1 MKHLAEMKKRLSVLL
16 VLAML
21 ISGEA
26 GYTVRAFASEL
37 PLAGENELL
46 TEEDAELL
54 TDEDA
59 GLLTEDASGQEDII
73 VSENVAET
81 DISDVSQLT
90 DRGNTGDILT
100 ETLSDD
106 EYRLSDISGTEEVA
120 AEYETADTLSGD
132 EAKAGIKIENG
143 MAQPILKYSEVS
155 ANYSNTG
162 SDILRFAVYVET
174 DLDTDLD
181 GYNDLVQAVI
191 QVPRAAAQQ
200 QYDAPTIFE
209 ASPYFGG
216 TSDGTGFED
225 KVPKAVYDKDFNEDG
240 LYVSGNQHA
249 YAEGS
254 KISTTD
260 LVDRIE
266 KGGDPAL
273 SVNNWHYRYE
283 DDKKG
288 KDNYYLSGIYNHDY
302 FLIRGFAVVISAGLG
317 TNGSD
322 GLETC
327 GSKAEAKA
335 FANIVEWIHHKDGRR
350 AFADRDATIPIEADW
365 SNGRVAM
372 RGCSYDGTMAY
383 EVAALGTPGLETIV
397 PEAGISSWYEY
408 SNTQGV
414 SHYGNNKYTT
424 FLAGSNSSRFF
435 GRDAKADAFRD
446 TCSKLFGYFDRSQQ
460 ELAGHYGPYWE
471 KREFVSSSAIKAS
484 ALIVQGLNDYNVRT
498 KQADL
503 MMRAFEANDK
513 DVRLILHQDG
523 HNTLENI
530 QIGDMFYEELLNKWY
545 CHYLLDTDNGMP
557 ELLPKVYVQSNID
570 GSFTGYDGWYGK
582 DTISVS
588 SPNAGEAKIDHPE
601 PPEEQGGDP
610 AQKRK
615 SRPSGMDIMKSG
627 DDPYYTIDDFFENV
641 GCSAEGVSDDGKNY
655 TQTWIR
661 RVPEE
666 ITLQGKAEIHVRAK
680 VDELPSDGRMVLG
693 AMLYDISEEAFPAYE
708 TNPDNDDYVDQIT
721 YLSEFI
727 DRGEGLAPFDLNVY
741 KQTDVKKK
749 LITKGMIDL
758 GSPGAGYEPY
768 TAVSQNIAGDTYYD
782 YTIHMLPT
790 VYTVRPGHYLWLYL
804 IPGMDA
810 INSDVDVWV
819 DNEAS
824 YADIPVSSIPEGF
837 NSSDF
842 DEECKEDGNG
852 GRIITEK
859 VAGRE
864 VSQKIITSE
873 DKIVT
878 VSSNIWIK
886 GLYDEYIYM
895 GVPVKPEFE
904 VYDGTRLLTL
914 NKDYRVS
921 YSRNS
926 KPTDLTGRKA
936 VLTVTFKGEY
946 SKTKEI
952 VEDYS
957 IAKTRLMD
965 EYPDNDPDLLV
976 TDAAVAYTG
985 RDQKPAPEIR
995 YSTEPQ
1001 KVINKGC
1008 FKYRYIMTKNVSGN
1022 EVKGAVS
1029 ADSVREPGEYKVIIE
1044 PKNAKQT
1051 LAGSMS
1057 AKIRVISD
1065 KRLLLK
1071 SARVE
1076 FTPKAY
1082 VYTGKEICP
1091 NSDKYTIRIK
1101 LDGRNYTTL
1110 SENTDFKVASSRNN
1124 VEPGKAQI
1132 VFTAI
1137 PGNKKGLAGS
1147 VTGSFSIK
1155 KGRDLGG
1162 ADKDKFT
1169 YNYENYVSFTKS
1181 GAVPS
1186 WIVVKDG
1193 DTELVKGK
1201 DYTVSYKANKKL
1213 SKGDAKA
1220 QLIIKGKGKYKG
1232 TVTKEYSVIASNI
1245 AKLKVIAKD
1254 KLMVKNPPKGAKY
1267 GYENP
1272 VITVLEENGRKLT
1285 ENKDYKIAE
1294 NGYETIS
1301 INGIPETRDDN
1312 KPGMIRV
1319 KIEGMGNYYG
1329 FGSAYYMYY
1338 DKSNDL
1344 GKVPL
1349 WKPIAQKTYSGTEI
1363 ELNDEELNELLVVG
1377 RTKKDPGTFLAF
1389 GTDFYVESYKN
1400 NVNTGTAKVTLRG
1413 KGSYGG
1419 SKTVKFKIRRHDGKN
1434 YTGVLKGRE

>member
-1 MKHLAEMKKRLSVLL
+1 MKRLTEMRRRLSVLL

-21 ISGEA
+21 ISGES
-26 GYTVRAFASEL
+26 GFTVSAFASEL

-54 TDEDA
+54 TEEDT
-59 GLLTEDASGQEDII
+59 GLLTQEGSGQEDII
-73 VSENVAET
+73 VSENGSET

-90 DRGNTGDILT
+90 DRENTGDILT

-106 EYRLSDISGTEEVA
+106 EYRLSDISGTEEAA

-132 EAKAGIKIENG
+132 EAKVAMKIENG

-225 KVPKAVYDKDFNEDG
+225 KVPKAVYDKDFNEDK

-254 KISTTD
+254 KISTTA

-288 KDNYYLSGIYNHDY
+288 EDNYYLSGIYNHDY

-327 GSKAEAKA
+327 GSKAEAQA
-335 FANIVEWIHHKDGRR
+335 FANIVEWIHHKNGRR
-350 AFADRDATIPIEADW
+350 AFADRAATIPIEADW

-383 EVAALGTPGLETIV
+383 EVAALGTEGLETIV

-414 SHYGNNKYTT
+414 SHYGDNKYTT

-435 GRDAKADAFRD
+435 GRDASVSED
-446 TCSKLFGYFDRSQQ
+446 TKNLCSRLFGYFDRSQQ
-460 ELAGHYGPYWE
+460 DLAGHYGHYWE
-471 KREFVSSSAIKAS
+471 KREFVSSNKINAS

-503 MMRAFEANDK
+503 MRKAFETNNK

-545 CHYLLDTDNGMP
+545 CHYLLGTDNGMP
-557 ELLPKVYVQSNID
+557 ELLPKVYAQSNID
-570 GSFTGYDGWYGK
+570 GSFKKYDDWYGEDK
-582 DTISVS
+582 ISVS
-588 SPNAGEAKIDHPE
+588 SPNAGEVKIDRPK
-601 PPEEQGGDP
+601 PQEEQRGDP
-610 AQKRK
+610 VLKRK
-615 SRPSGMDIMKSG
+615 SMPSGMDIMMSG
-627 DDPYYTIDDFFENV
+627 DDPYYTIDDFFEDV
-641 GCSAEGVSDDGKNY
+641 GYSAEGVSGDGKNY
-655 TQTWIR
+655 THTWIR

-666 ITLQGKAEIHVRAK
+666 ITVQGKAEIHVKAK
-680 VDELPSDGRMVLG
+680 VDQVPSDGRMVLG

-708 TNPDNDDYVDQIT
+708 TNPDNNDYVDQIT

-727 DRGEGLAPFDLNVY
+727 SRGEGLTPFDLNVY
-741 KQTDVKKK
+741 KQTNVKKK

-768 TAVSQNIAGDTYYD
+768 TAVSRNIIANKYYD

-804 IPGMDA
+804 IPGMDS

-819 DNEAS
+819 NNAAS

-859 VAGRE
+859 VAGKE

-873 DKIVT
+873 NKIIT

-886 GLYDEYIYM
+886 GLYDDYIYM

-926 KPTDLTGRKA
+926 KPTVLSGRKA

-946 SKTKEI
+946 VKTKKI
-952 VEDYS
+952 VKEYS
-957 IAKTRLMD
+957 IAKTRLGAGK
-965 EYPDNDPDLLV
+965 DPDVLV
-976 TDAAVAYTG
+976 ADAAVAYTG

-1001 KVINKGC
+1001 KVINKGY
-1008 FKYRYIMTKNVSGN
+1008 FKYKYIMTKDVSGN
-1022 EVKGAVS
+1022 TVSGAVS
-1029 ADSVREPGEYKVIIE
+1029 ADCVREPGEYTVIIE
-1044 PKNAKQT
+1044 PKNDRQT
-1051 LAGSMS
+1051 VTGSMT
-1057 AKIRVISD
+1057 ATLRVIKD

-1071 SARVE
+1071 NARVE

-1082 VYTGKEICP
+1082 VYTGKEIRP
-1091 NSDKYTIRIK
+1091 GSDKYSIRIK

-1110 SENTDFKVASSRNN
+1110 SENTDFKVALSRNN
-1124 VEPGKAQI
+1124 VEPGRAQI
-1132 VFTAI
+1132 VFTAM

-1155 KGRDLGG
+1155 KGRDISASVNGIQI
-1162 ADKDKFT
+1162 
-1169 YNYENYVSFTKS
+1169 YYEDYTAFKKS

-1186 WIVVKDG
+1186 WIMVKDG

-1201 DYTVSYKANKKL
+1201 DYTVSYRANKKL
-1213 SKGDAKA
+1213 SKENVNAK
-1220 QLIIKGKGKYKG
+1220 LIIRGKGKYKG
-1232 TVTKEYSVIASNI
+1232 TVTKEYYVVTSNI
-1245 AKLKVIAKD
+1245 ARLNVSAKD
-1254 KLMVKNPPKGAKY
+1254 KLMVRNLPKGAKY
-1267 GYENP
+1267 RYENP
-1272 VITVLEENGRKLT
+1272 VITVTEENGRKLT
-1285 ENKDYKIAE
+1285 KNKDYKIIE

-1301 INGIPETRDDN
+1301 ANGKPEERGDN

-1319 KIEGMGNYYG
+1319 TIEGMGNYFG
-1329 FGSAYYMYY
+1329 FNTACYMYY

-1344 GKVPL
+1344 GRVPL
-1349 WKPIAQKTYSGTEI
+1349 WKPIAQKTYTGTEI
-1363 ELNDEELNELLVVG
+1363 ELSEKELNELLVVG
-1377 RTKKDPGTFLAF
+1377 RTKKDPGTFLALD
-1389 GTDFYVESYKN
+1389 TDFYVEAYKN

-1413 KGSYGG
+1413 KGKYGG
-1419 SKTVKFKIRRHDGKN
+1419 LKTVSFKIRRRDGKN
-1434 YTGVLKGRE
+1434 YIGELKK